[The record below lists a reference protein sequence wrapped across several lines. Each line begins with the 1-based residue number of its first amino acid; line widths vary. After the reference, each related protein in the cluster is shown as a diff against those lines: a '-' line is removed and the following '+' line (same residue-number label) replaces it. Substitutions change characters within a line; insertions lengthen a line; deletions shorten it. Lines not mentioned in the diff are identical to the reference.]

1 MTTQWDYESITA
13 SALQTITDIAN
24 DARRADGAQA
34 EPRWAMAY
42 GVMRGWC
49 ELVGQAA
56 RAEDRAMMEQL
67 FEGMPLGRD
76 DTGEQ
81 AGWHFSSVLVLP
93 VPDQRQGS
101 AQGFGP
107 AV

>member
-24 DARRADGAQA
+24 DARQADGAQA

-49 ELVGQAA
+49 ELVGEAA

-67 FEGMPLGRD
+67 FEGMPLGP
-76 DTGEQ
+76 GEAGAQ

-93 VPDQRQGS
+93 VPNGARAG